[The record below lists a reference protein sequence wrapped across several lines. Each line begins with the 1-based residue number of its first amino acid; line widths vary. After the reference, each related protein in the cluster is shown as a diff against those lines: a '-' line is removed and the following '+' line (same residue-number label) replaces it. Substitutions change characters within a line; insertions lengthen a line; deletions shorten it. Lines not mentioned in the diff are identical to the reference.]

1 MTHRHALTALATGA
15 LSLALLVQPVATL
28 AQSQLDPE
36 ITRLAQAETP
46 AVLDTLKRL
55 TAVDTGTTQAPGL
68 LAVADMIEAFVKPLG
83 GEVRRVT
90 PAANVPGQ
98 NLVVSFRGT
107 GTRKVMLM
115 AHMDTVYPAGV
126 AAARPF
132 RIDGNRAIAP
142 GIADAKGGVANILHA
157 VRVLHTR
164 GVKNYERLTL
174 LFNVDEERGSVGSR
188 DLIRATAAE
197 HDVVF
202 SAEPTGTNPESIV
215 LATSGAARFAVR
227 VRTGGPFA
235 AAGDKPIEEL
245 ADAILRS
252 LDAQAKVP
260 HTRMNWTIARAEDPN
275 SLARLGAGAFKTATL
290 TFRIT
295 GKASHAGVAPELGVN
310 AVVEMAHLV
319 ARVSAAAAQ
328 ASGIPAGGAQLQ
340 WRAASG
346 GLISNVIP
354 DRAQAV
360 AEIAVPTTADIDAV
374 ARLLMAAG
382 ERASLANARVVA
394 EHRPGLATELTG
406 AGEAYA
412 TADMR
417 LPDIPSYGLL
427 EQAAKALVL
436 QKKFASSSVTGEG
449 GGMPFPPFNANEA
462 GIRLAEL
469 ARSMYA
475 QLGGQI
481 TLVPRTFGGT
491 DAVWAAQSGKP
502 VLETMGLPG
511 GNYHSSDE
519 EFVLI
524 DRIGRRVNLLAELIR
539 SQLQ

>member
-1 MTHRHALTALATGA
+1 MKNRHALLVLGTLALAMVQ
-15 LSLALLVQPVATL
+15 LLQPTDAV

-36 ITRLAQAETP
+36 VSRLAQAETP

-83 GEVRRVT
+83 GEVRRFT

-98 NLVVSFRGT
+98 NLVVTLRGT

-164 GVKNYERLTL
+164 GIKNYERLTL

-202 SAEPTGTNPESIV
+202 SAEPTSINPESIV
-215 LATSGAARFAVR
+215 LGTSGAGRFAVK

-235 AAGDKPIEEL
+235 AVGDKPIEEL

-252 LDAQAKVP
+252 LDVQAQVP

-275 SLARLGAGAFKTATL
+275 SLARLTAGAFKTATL

-310 AVVEMAHLV
+310 ALVEMAHLV

-328 ASGIPAGGAQLQ
+328 VGGAQLQ

-354 DRAQAV
+354 DRAQAIAELAV
-360 AEIAVPTTADIDAV
+360 ATGADVDAV
-374 ARLLMAAG
+374 ARTLVAAG
-382 ERASLANARVVA
+382 ERVAVVNARVVG

-406 AGEAYA
+406 AGETYA

-427 EQAAKALVL
+427 EKAAQALVL
-436 QKKFASSSVTGEG
+436 QKKFASSIVTAEG
-449 GGMPFPPFNANEA
+449 SGMPFPPFNANEA
-462 GIRLAEL
+462 GIKLAEL
-469 ARSMYA
+469 ARSLYA

-539 SQLQ
+539 SQL

>member
-1 MTHRHALTALATGA
+1 MK
-15 LSLALLVQPVATL
+15 LSRTLSSCGVLLVCL
-28 AQSQLDPE
+28 AQPAGVQAQVHSPSGALDPE
-36 ITRLAQAETP
+36 ITRLAQAETA

-83 GEVRRVT
+83 GAVRRVT

-98 NLVVSFRGT
+98 NLVVTFRGT
-107 GTRKVMLM
+107 GNRKIMLM
-115 AHMDTVYPAGV
+115 AHMDTVYPAGA

-132 RIDGNRAIAP
+132 RVDGNRAIAP

-164 GVKNYERLTL
+164 GIKNYERITL
-174 LFNVDEERGSVGSR
+174 VFNVDEERGSVGSR

-197 HDVVF
+197 HDVIF
-202 SAEPTGTNPESIV
+202 SAEPTSNNPEVIV
-215 LATSGAARFAVR
+215 LGTSGAGRFAVK

-235 AAGDKPIEEL
+235 SSDEKPVEEL

-252 LDAQAKVP
+252 KDVQSKVP
-260 HTRMNWTIARAEDPN
+260 FTRMNWTIARAEDPN
-275 SLARLGAGAFKTATL
+275 SLKRLDAEAFKSATL

-310 AVVEMAHLV
+310 AVVEMANLV

-328 ASGIPAGGAQLQ
+328 VPGAQLQ

-354 DRAQAV
+354 DRAQAI
-360 AEIAVPTTADIDAV
+360 AELAVPKAADLEATAQALLASGGRV
-374 ARLLMAAG
+374 A
-382 ERASLANARVVA
+382 LANARVVA
-394 EHRPGLATELTG
+394 EHKPGLATDLTG
-406 AGEAYA
+406 AGETYA

-427 EQAAKALVL
+427 EAAARELVL
-436 QKKFASSSVTGEG
+436 QKKFSNSGVTAEG
-449 GGMPFPPFNANEA
+449 SGMPFPPFNASED
-462 GIRLAEL
+462 GKKLADI
-469 ARSMYA
+469 ARNLYA

-481 TLVPRTFGGT
+481 TLLPRTFGGT

-502 VLETMGLPG
+502 VIETMGLPG

-524 DRIGRRVNLLAELIR
+524 DRIGMRVNLLAELIR
-539 SQLQ
+539 SQL